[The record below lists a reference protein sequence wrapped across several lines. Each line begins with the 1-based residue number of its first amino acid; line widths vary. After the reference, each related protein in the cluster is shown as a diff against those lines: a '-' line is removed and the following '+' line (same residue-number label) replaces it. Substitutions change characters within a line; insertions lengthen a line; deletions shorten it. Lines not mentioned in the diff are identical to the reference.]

1 MILYF
6 GGSDWEEN
14 MTKKKKILVVDDDP
28 EIRQFLAIIMQDTSW
43 EVLFA
48 DGAATGLRL
57 AAEKTPDLILL
68 DIFMPEMDGLEVLQH
83 LRREPA
89 TEKVPVLILTA
100 ADKEDQL
107 DKAVARGA
115 NDYLTKPVNII
126 RLYKTID
133 KLLSHKM
140 S

>member
-1 MILYF
+1 
-6 GGSDWEEN
+6 

-48 DGAATGLRL
+48 DGAATGLQL
-57 AAEKTPDLILL
+57 AAERNPDLILL